1 MLRSCARRRI
11 PWRGLGQKRLSSNA
25 SPPPITPIE
34 KIIIDGIK
42 ATGPISFSTYMQMCL
57 AHPTQGYYMNPRNP
71 IFGAQGDFVTSPEIS
86 GIFGEVLRALC
97 L

>member
-1 MLRSCARRRI
+1 
-11 PWRGLGQKRLSSNA
+11 
-25 SPPPITPIE
+25 
-34 KIIIDGIK
+34 
-42 ATGPISFSTYMQMCL
+42 MCL

-71 IFGAQGDFVTSPEIS
+71 IFGAHGDFVTSPEIS